1 MVDIELNLGRSVE
14 QNAEVYFEKAKKA
27 KRKMAKIKEVVAEA
41 QRKLDSLLL
50 KKDKELELEEK
61 KKVVV
66 KKERK
71 WYEKFHW
78 FVSSEGFL
86 VICGRDASTNEVVI
100 KSHTDKNDIVF
111 HTETPG
117 SPFCVVKTEGRNP
130 GQNTLEETA
139 QFCGSFSRLWKLG
152 IGNADVFHVK
162 PEQVTK
168 EAKSGEFIAKGAFM
182 VYGKKNMF
190 RGIPLKLAI
199 GISKEHGLMIGPMNA
214 IKRHCEKVLIVEQG
228 KEKSSDLAR
237 KIAKKLDHPDLDEI
251 IRLLP
256 AGNSRIRE

>member
-1 MVDIELNLGRSVE
+1 MVEIELRLDRSVE
-14 QNAEVYFEKAKKA
+14 QNAEAYFEKAKKA
-27 KRKMAKIKEVVAEA
+27 KKKIAKIKEVIADA
-41 QRKLDSLLL
+41 QVKLDALLL

-61 KKVVV
+61 KQVAI

-86 VICGRDASTNEVVI
+86 VVCGRDASTNEVVI
-100 KSHTDKNDIVF
+100 KNHTDKNDIVF

-117 SPFCVVKTEGRNP
+117 SPFCVVKTGGKSTGP
-130 GQNTLEETA
+130 DTLSETA

-152 IGNADVFHVK
+152 IGNADVFYVN
-162 PEQVTK
+162 PDQVTK

-182 VYGKKNMF
+182 VYGKKNFF
-190 RGIPLKLAI
+190 RGAPLKLAI
-199 GISKEHGLMIGPMNA
+199 GVSKEYGLMIGPMNA
-214 IKRHCEKVLIVEQG
+214 IRKHCDKYLIVEQG
-228 KEKSSDLAR
+228 REKASDLAK
-237 KIAKKLDHPDLDEI
+237 KITKKLSYNDVDEI

-256 AGNSRIRE
+256 AGNARIRE